1 MRHLKKFNSIN
12 ENHTH
17 ENEVDIIIDTMQ
29 DFLDDDRNILF
40 KSPIGDLRYR
50 DYVVKN
56 SNYIGFKPIVNTGGR
71 IRSQFSIHFQDIK
84 DYSDFLSVSNQ
95 MQSVFGRL
103 KDEDWTMY
111 DMKIGTTLPPLY
123 QGDVKFT
130 FLSFY
135 FSKPDQELEEEFK
148 WPDEEDLKK
157 AFDKYGL
164 SNLTFYYSN
173 NVLRYGFGKNKDKEA
188 TEVTIEFDSNSY
200 DGKVS
205 NSVEELFE
213 LICNR
218 FGFDSYDY
226 TSGDY
231 KVTFYV

>member
-1 MRHLKKFNSIN
+1 MKHLKKFNSIN

-17 ENEVDIIIDTMQ
+17 ENDVDIIIDTMQ

-40 KSPIGDLRYR
+40 KSPIDDMRYQ
-50 DYVVKN
+50 DYVAKN
-56 SNYIGFKPIVNTGGR
+56 SNYLGFRPILNTGSR
-71 IRSQFSIHFQDIK
+71 IRSQFSIVFQDIK

-111 DMKIGTTLPPLY
+111 DMKIGTTLAPLY

-135 FSKPDQELEEEFK
+135 FSKPDQKLEEEFK

-164 SNLTFYYSN
+164 SNLSFDYSN
-173 NVLRYGFGKNKDKEA
+173 
-188 TEVTIEFDSNSY
+188 TEVSIEFDSNSY
-200 DGKVS
+200 NGRVS

>member
-1 MRHLKKFNSIN
+1 MKHLKKFNSIN

-17 ENEVDIIIDTMQ
+17 ENDVDIIIDTMQ
-29 DFLDDDRNILF
+29 DFLDDGRNILF
-40 KSPIGDLRYR
+40 KSPIDDMRYQ
-50 DYVVKN
+50 DYIAKN
-56 SNYIGFKPIVNTGGR
+56 SNYLGFKPILNTGSR
-71 IRSQFSIHFQDIK
+71 IRSQFSIVFKDIK

-95 MQSVFGRL
+95 MQSVFCRL

-111 DMKIGTTLPPLY
+111 DMKIGTTLAPLY

-135 FSKPDQELEEEFK
+135 FSKPDQKLEEEFK

-164 SNLTFYYSN
+164 SNLSFDYSN
-173 NVLRYGFGKNKDKEA
+173 
-188 TEVTIEFDSNSY
+188 TEVSIEFDSNSY

-226 TSGDY
+226 TSGNY